1 MSRIATTGLL
11 AIFLISPNAS
21 ASYQMFCE
29 LRGKVASS
37 PIQSTSLQFE
47 FDVEEALDI
56 EVDNL
61 GPGNPDCHLFN
72 GKRLDV
78 ILDLQDVGNAET
90 IVEGAWLSLERF
102 DIDVFDSESGA
113 AFRSVKYV
121 RKDD

>member
-1 MSRIATTGLL
+1 
-11 AIFLISPNAS
+11 
-21 ASYQMFCE
+21 MFCE